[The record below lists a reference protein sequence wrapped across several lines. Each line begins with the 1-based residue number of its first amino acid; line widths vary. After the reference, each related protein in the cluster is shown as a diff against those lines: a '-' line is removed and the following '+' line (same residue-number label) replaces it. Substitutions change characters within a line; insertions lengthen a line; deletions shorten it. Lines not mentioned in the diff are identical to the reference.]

1 MQCELCNFKV
11 AYHRAASFNINYLC
25 IRHKQK
31 TAGTDLGHY
40 PAVLVCSVGMP
51 PEHRLA
57 TMKMST
63 VTVNVSFL
71 QGDGIP
77 MVMLFVEPEYNG
89 PSQQVVVVHVI
100 F

>member
-57 TMKMST
+57 MMKMST